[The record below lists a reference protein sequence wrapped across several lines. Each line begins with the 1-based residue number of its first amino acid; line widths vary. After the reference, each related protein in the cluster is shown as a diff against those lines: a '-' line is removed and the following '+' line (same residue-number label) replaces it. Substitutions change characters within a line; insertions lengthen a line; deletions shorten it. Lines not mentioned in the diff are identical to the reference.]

1 MSNDQQHEE
10 YTILT
15 STGSNSRGQM
25 SQPHLT
31 FTPPTQV
38 FRSEWQ
44 RFPEFHAWLRPIE
57 GDVTKAWCVACERIF
72 RADLKSLRVHGV
84 SKAHVR
90 MVRARCPNADDNP
103 VPPIEY
109 NVVTDKK
116 GTYGIA
122 VVTNKEDKSSLASR
136 ALYMNQ
142 TNPTEEI
149 ITSEMAAQSQRD
161 KYVVVSL
168 PNEDEDDSEGP
179 QATSS
184 NTQYIQKEVN
194 VIDETGNLVSVVT
207 EHHIH
212 KNKDNDDEYEVGLQ
226 SNDYHS
232 TSNYEKM
239 DQKHEEIQCK
249 AIVSKS
255 APFWKAT
262 AVVNGHVTELKLSDY
277 SGRYLVLFFYPQD
290 FSRICPSELIA
301 LSDRVSEFRALNTE
315 VVACSVDSYLS
326 HQAWSRTLRSDGGIA
341 IPKMPLLSDPTHAIS
356 KSYGCYLPELGH
368 SLRAHYIIDMR
379 GILRHVT
386 INDLPVGRNIGEILR
401 LLEAFQYTDET
412 ETLCPADWKPG
423 EPTIS

>member
-1 MSNDQQHEE
+1 MLKRKRGLQKYRADWEKLSEFKGWLSPEPKSCYKARCEACDKTLVADITVLRNHSQAKKHVMKTGGTVYEGPLVKNKSKTKLSKSEEEE
-10 YTILT
+10 YDSADDL
-15 STGSNSRGQM
+15 QM
-25 SQPHLT
+25 
-31 FTPPTQV
+31 
-38 FRSEWQ
+38 
-44 RFPEFHAWLRPIE
+44 
-57 GDVTKAWCVACERIF
+57 
-72 RADLKSLRVHGV
+72 KSL
-84 SKAHVR
+84 SIK
-90 MVRARCPNADDNP
+90 D
-103 VPPIEY
+103 
-109 NVVTDKK
+109 
-116 GTYGIA
+116 
-122 VVTNKEDKSSLASR
+122 
-136 ALYMNQ
+136 
-142 TNPTEEI
+142 
-149 ITSEMAAQSQRD
+149 
-161 KYVVVSL
+161 
-168 PNEDEDDSEGP
+168 NEDDYD
-179 QATSS
+179 
-184 NTQYIQKEVN
+184 
-194 VIDETGNLVSVVT
+194 
-207 EHHIH
+207 
-212 KNKDNDDEYEVGLQ
+212 VGIQ

-232 TSNYEKM
+232 TSNYEKV
-239 DQKHEEIQCK
+239 DQKHEDVQCK
-249 AIVSKS
+249 AIVSKP

-277 SGRYLVLFFYPQD
+277 NGRYLVLFFYPQD

-341 IPKMPLLSDPTHAIS
+341 IPKMPLLSDPTHIIS

>member
-1 MSNDQQHEE
+1 MSSSNVELIDEDSGIMYSEE
-10 YTILT
+10 PSYKRL
-15 STGSNSRGQM
+15 
-25 SQPHLT
+25 
-31 FTPPTQV
+31 
-38 FRSEWQ
+38 RSEDDDS
-44 RFPEFHAWLRPIE
+44 RKMSLTKKSFNPNWLKFSMFKDWLLPHKLADKAVCKVCHCVLVAGKSELEKHMATRKHERNMEKLNGSPIE
-57 GDVTKAWCVACERIF
+57 QPED
-72 RADLKSLRVHGV
+72 
-84 SKAHVR
+84 
-90 MVRARCPNADDNP
+90 
-103 VPPIEY
+103 IE
-109 NVVTDKK
+109 
-116 GTYGIA
+116 TYA
-122 VVTNKEDKSSLASR
+122 
-136 ALYMNQ
+136 
-142 TNPTEEI
+142 I
-149 ITSEMAAQSQRD
+149 ISD
-161 KYVVVSL
+161 
-168 PNEDEDDSEGP
+168 NEDDYD
-179 QATSS
+179 
-184 NTQYIQKEVN
+184 
-194 VIDETGNLVSVVT
+194 
-207 EHHIH
+207 
-212 KNKDNDDEYEVGLQ
+212 VGIQ

-239 DQKHEEIQCK
+239 DQKHEDIQCK
-249 AIVSKS
+249 AMVSKP

-277 SGRYLVLFFYPQD
+277 NGRYLVLFFYPQD

-341 IPKMPLLSDPTHAIS
+341 IPKMPLLSDPTHTIS